1 MKKFGT
7 LIFLKLGYHRTW
19 LPLQVFPSLP
29 SFFFFPYL
37 FCDVFTELLPKFGF
51 LCFTL
56 LEVNLSLTLG
66 SNLLLLTYTRSLH
79 LKQTTLLLIS
89 ITWKNMAENTLLLRK
104 SKNKN

>member
-79 LKQTTLLLIS
+79 LQQSLSTDTKIPPNEIAQ
-89 ITWKNMAENTLLLRK
+89 
-104 SKNKN
+104 